1 MRNKMTTNTT
11 TTTEVFV
18 INEYTDEDFAFTT
31 VAKAGK
37 KIANILKNFDYEI
50 TAFNVIVATTT
61 EDDYNEV
68 MLTREEIANI
78 VKG

>member
-18 INEYTDEDFAFTT
+18 INEYNDEDFAFTNT
-31 VAKAGK
+31 ADAGK
-37 KIANILKNFDYEI
+37 KIAYLLRNFDYEI

-61 EDDYNEV
+61 DDDYNEV
-68 MLTREEIANI
+68 MLTREEIEKI
-78 VKG
+78 VHA